1 VLDAAWQDIRYGARR
16 LGRSPLFA
24 LTAAL
29 SLAIGIGANTTI
41 FAIGSALLLRPL
53 PGVVAP
59 SRLVD
64 IGRTQDGKDFDTSSY
79 PNYVDIR
86 TRATTLSDIYA
97 YRLESQPMG
106 LGGREGADRIYGS
119 VVSANYFTV
128 LGTQPVLGRLLVP
141 ADDEGAPGSH
151 PVIVIG
157 YDLWQGRFAGR
168 RDVIGQVVPLNGYPF
183 TIVGVAP
190 RGFQGTTLMRSDV
203 WLPIT
208 SAHLG
213 TPRQDSGQL
222 RSRRASWLLLGG
234 RLRDGVTV
242 AQANEELQAIG
253 ASLTREFPEENRGR
267 GLRALPSSVVPGHID
282 VFAGFLGVLMVLVG
296 LVLLIACVNLSGM
309 LLARGAARRREVAVR
324 LAIGASRGRLARQL
338 LTETLLLF
346 AGGCALG
353 LLASRW
359 LRGVLLALLPQ
370 LPVPVGIDM
379 PIDFRV
385 LAFAIG
391 ISLVAAVAAG
401 LLPALQ
407 ASSPDVVGAL
417 KAEGHG
423 TVGGRLRL
431 RSVFLVGQV
440 AMSLVLVLT
449 AGLFLRALGRA
460 AAVDPG
466 FSSANVDVVVFD
478 LSLAQ
483 YTDTT
488 GPVFVDRL
496 LARTSSLPG
505 VRSAALVTDLPLDG
519 GRMGFG
525 SVRTPGYRRGDS
537 DRIDADWNVVSPGA
551 FRTLELRLVRGRDFT
566 DADRAGAPRVVIV
579 NEAMARAVWGT
590 TDAVGR
596 TVEVNDSD
604 VDRWETAT
612 VVGVAADAHLIGLD
626 AAAEPYIYVPL
637 AQRYAPRLALLVKT
651 QGATAIPG
659 IRAIFREL
667 NPNLPVNQALP
678 LEEVTAVG
686 LIPQRIV
693 AAVAGS
699 LGLVGLLLAAIG
711 IYGVAAYNV
720 ARRIREIGVRVALG
734 ADRRSILALV
744 LRQGLGLTAAGV
756 LLGVI
761 AGGVLAQVLRAL
773 LFGVGAL
780 DPVAFGIA
788 AAIFLLVAAA
798 ATAGPAW
805 RAARVDPMQAL
816 RTE

>member
-1 VLDAAWQDIRYGARR
+1 
-16 LGRSPLFA
+16 
-24 LTAAL
+24 
-29 SLAIGIGANTTI
+29 
-41 FAIGSALLLRPL
+41 
-53 PGVVAP
+53 
-59 SRLVD
+59 
-64 IGRTQDGKDFDTSSY
+64 
-79 PNYVDIR
+79 
-86 TRATTLSDIYA
+86 
-97 YRLESQPMG
+97 
-106 LGGREGADRIYGS
+106 
-119 VVSANYFTV
+119 
-128 LGTQPVLGRLLVP
+128 
-141 ADDEGAPGSH
+141 
-151 PVIVIG
+151 
-157 YDLWQGRFAGR
+157 
-168 RDVIGQVVPLNGYPF
+168 
-183 TIVGVAP
+183 
-190 RGFQGTTLMRSDV
+190 
-203 WLPIT
+203 
-208 SAHLG
+208 
-213 TPRQDSGQL
+213 
-222 RSRRASWLLLGG
+222 
-234 RLRDGVTV
+234 
-242 AQANEELQAIG
+242 
-253 ASLTREFPEENRGR
+253 
-267 GLRALPSSVVPGHID
+267 
-282 VFAGFLGVLMVLVG
+282 
-296 LVLLIACVNLSGM
+296 
-309 LLARGAARRREVAVR
+309 
-324 LAIGASRGRLARQL
+324 
-338 LTETLLLF
+338 
-346 AGGCALG
+346 
-353 LLASRW
+353 
-359 LRGVLLALLPQ
+359 
-370 LPVPVGIDM
+370 
-379 PIDFRV
+379 
-385 LAFAIG
+385 
-391 ISLVAAVAAG
+391 
-401 LLPALQ
+401 
-407 ASSPDVVGAL
+407 
-417 KAEGHG
+417 
-423 TVGGRLRL
+423 
-431 RSVFLVGQV
+431 
-440 AMSLVLVLT
+440 MSLVLVLT